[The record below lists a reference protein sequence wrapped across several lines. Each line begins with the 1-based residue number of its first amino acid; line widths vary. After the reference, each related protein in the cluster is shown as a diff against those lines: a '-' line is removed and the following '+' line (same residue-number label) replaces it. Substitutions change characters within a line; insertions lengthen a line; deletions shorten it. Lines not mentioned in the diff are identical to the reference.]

1 MRSLAAV
8 IAGVRRRGRVLRVA
22 AAALA
27 ALGLLSVAIFGGET
41 PLWAQEAESTGVGIS
56 LGDLS
61 DYPTHLTV
69 DGFMVELSNLT
80 AAEDYQVTV
89 SSDSANVGIGGC
101 GTTSQ
106 QATVTG
112 VAERDLVFVVYACT
126 VGEATVTAEVRR
138 TGAASPEASV
148 SRRLTV
154 EAIPENAIGARGERV
169 PPAAA
174 GAVPKVGTPGSVPNT
189 YFDQRYLTSVRANWG
204 TPSDGGPDTPLTG
217 FGLLFWEKDN
227 PVHPGYDDPLVLGP
241 NERMYTYENLQP
253 DTTYNFQIHACNG
266 PDSCGYW
273 TVPIVEVKTAG
284 PPKKPHT
291 ISVDEKKGTSARV
304 NWRPEAD
311 TGGPDVSLTGFGI
324 RWREEGD
331 DWPSQAQGVVNRN
344 KRSHVMSGLTKN
356 TTYEVSLQSC
366 NGDNSC
372 SAWTSPLEFRTPGM
386 LPSPPAPTNL
396 AAGTATDSSVPLT
409 WDALTGA
416 AKYRVEN
423 RPGDS
428 GAWTEHD
435 DDIGGTS
442 LTVDGLSCGTSH
454 QFRVTAYGN
463 GTTYAAA
470 WGTASAVLTAS
481 TSASGCTLPSPPAPT
496 NLAAGTVTDRS
507 VPLSWN
513 AVANATKYR
522 VEYRVSGTTAWTTD
536 DETLTTLM
544 HTVDELSCGTAYEFG
559 VSAYGDGTNHLA
571 QWGTRATT
579 SATTGGCVP
588 GMISVPGPVTGV
600 RFPEADLSDTSFK
613 VTWTAPS
620 SNGGAAITKYEVNWV
635 AGQTNQTESVT
646 GPSGLSPP
654 TEATIDADVKPAT
667 AYVVKVR
674 ACNGPSRCSPW
685 PTDGRVATTRP
696 SQVQNL
702 SVQAGDGQLIVSW
715 SALESNLGN
724 LAATRSNTRFL
735 NPSARLFYQV
745 QYRAANVRAWPADD
759 DYTAGSIT
767 SLLRTSF
774 SGLASGVRFLVR
786 SRGLIDL
793 TGLGPELQLPV
804 RLAGTWSAVKSATLN
819 TKLDSP
825 EVIARPLTGRRF
837 RLEWNSVPNA
847 NSYLIKRVIGGR
859 EAAFKSV
866 PSTSPLLLMMTLD
879 NELREFEDSS
889 FIYTITALDSNDNYP
904 SSKPS
909 KLIVA
914 ENLIARING
923 GTLNSAGESV
933 AEVRWPSIPGAT
945 SYTIHY
951 RKLAGDH
958 DHSRLDWMLPSP
970 YLREADEASPWE
982 EVDVTPP
989 LRQPVHFT
997 HAIGPLDR
1005 ESIYGV
1011 YLTYTKVSKQF
1022 GSSAREMY
1030 VWPSDRSADGGQR
1043 VATIP
1048 LTSQLHDGT
1057 YPNPRTFGYRV
1068 CFSLFSNVDPLA
1080 ASPATIGQVKQQWTK
1095 VVEDALLQWQIATDN
1110 LVIMDRL
1117 DESDRTESGE
1127 LLHECADYDLAIAKA
1142 AERYGDSTDGPV
1154 SEAQLKDFF
1163 KMIEILDYYT
1173 DATTDDAEANEV
1185 IIVNFRNPDVNK
1197 FRAGAV
1203 FSQVSRNLGFAGCL
1217 FVSTNGSPCA
1227 SPSGEHDQRGRLTDI
1242 LIPTNTYTPLPD
1254 PVDVMFNKCMA
1265 DGIANSVIRARFVKN
1280 YSILVH
1286 EAGHAL
1292 GISGGH
1298 GDADQDGD
1306 DVDEWEPLYVT
1317 HHSTIAESVVSY
1329 KGINLRR
1336 IGQLILPPIPACSPY
1351 ALDVMAMYA
1360 LYQSANRA

>member
-1 MRSLAAV
+1 MRA
-8 IAGVRRRGRVLRVA
+8 
-22 AAALA
+22 
-27 ALGLLSVAIFGGET
+27 
-41 PLWAQEAESTGVGIS
+41 
-56 LGDLS
+56 
-61 DYPTHLTV
+61 
-69 DGFMVELSNLT
+69 
-80 AAEDYQVTV
+80 
-89 SSDSANVGIGGC
+89 
-101 GTTSQ
+101 
-106 QATVTG
+106 
-112 VAERDLVFVVYACT
+112 
-126 VGEATVTAEVRR
+126 
-138 TGAASPEASV
+138 
-148 SRRLTV
+148 
-154 EAIPENAIGARGERV
+154 
-169 PPAAA
+169 
-174 GAVPKVGTPGSVPNT
+174 K
-189 YFDQRYLTSVRANWG
+189 WG

-386 LPSPPAPTNL
+386 LPAPPAPTNL
-396 AAGTATDSSVPLT
+396 AAGTATRTSVPLT

-442 LTVDGLSCGTSH
+442 HTVDGLSCGTSH

-481 TSASGCTLPSPPAPT
+481 TSASGCTVPSPPAPT

-635 AGQTNQTESVT
+635 AGQTNETASVT
-646 GPSGLSPP
+646 GPSGSSPP
-654 TEATIDADVKPAT
+654 TATTIDTDVKPAT

-685 PTDGRVATTRP
+685 PTNGRVVTTRP
-696 SQVQNL
+696 SQVQDL
-702 SVQAGDGQLIVSW
+702 DVQAGDGQLTVSW

-724 LAATRSNTRFL
+724 LAATRSATRSDSRFL
-735 NPSARLFYQV
+735 NPSARLFYQA
-745 QYRAANVRAWPADD
+745 QYREANVGSWPADD
-759 DYTAGSIT
+759 EYSAGSIT
-767 SLLRTSF
+767 TLRRTSF
-774 SGLASGVRFLVR
+774 SGLANGVRFLVR

-793 TGLGPELQLPV
+793 SGLGPELQLPV
-804 RLAGTWSAVKSATLN
+804 RLAGAWSATKSGRPARKTLATPTGLN
-819 TKLDSP
+819 
-825 EVIARPLTGRRF
+825 ARPLPDRRI
-837 RLEWNSVPNA
+837 RLGWNSVGNA
-847 NSYLIKRVIGGR
+847 DRYIVNKMIRDTATEIARVERTSLEVDIEDELIQGTTVGFTVTAHDTDNSEDRYSDSEPTGTVYVINN
-859 EAAFKSV
+859 
-866 PSTSPLLLMMTLD
+866 PIL
-879 NELREFEDSS
+879 
-889 FIYTITALDSNDNYP
+889 
-904 SSKPS
+904 
-909 KLIVA
+909 
-914 ENLIARING
+914 RING
-923 GTLNSAGESV
+923 NSQGAADNMGV
-933 AEVRWPSIPGAT
+933 ARVRWTEILLAT
-945 SYTIHY
+945 SYTLYY
-951 RKLAGDH
+951 RIILAS
-958 DHSRLDWMLPSP
+958 DHSAHSAELSDQPPWKPTSP
-970 YLREADEASPWE
+970 YLYHDGQGAPWE
-982 EVDVTPP
+982 SIVLSPDDFPYSDEELVDHAPRILEYPITG
-989 LRQPVHFT
+989 LRRYQ
-997 HAIGPLDR
+997 
-1005 ESIYGV
+1005 IYGV
-1011 YLTYTKVSKQF
+1011 FLTYTTGTSEYA
-1022 GSSAREMY
+1022 SASEAY
-1030 VWPSDRSADGGQR
+1030 VWPSDRVADNGER

-1048 LTSQLHDGT
+1048 LRRKLAMREFRYS
-1057 YPNPRTFGYRV
+1057 V
-1068 CFSLFSNVDPLA
+1068 CFYLFPDEQSSVYSSDHIDNVKASWVNLVKA
-1080 ASPATIGQVKQQWTK
+1080 AFKQW
-1095 VVEDALLQWQIATDN
+1095 EIATHGLIAMTFDGSPCGN
-1110 LVIMDRL
+1110 Y
-1117 DESDRTESGE
+1117 DRTVMDILEGF
-1127 LLHECADYDLAIAKA
+1127 D
-1142 AERYGDSTDGPV
+1142 GDFGSSDDIEAFLST
-1154 SEAQLKDFF
+1154 
-1163 KMIEILDYYT
+1163 LDYYSSVFDT
-1173 DATTDDAEANEV
+1173 DQTTSEV
-1185 IIVNFRNPDVNK
+1185 RVVNHSHPQIASLIRVGAMPQINK
-1197 FRAGAV
+1197 YIGIH
-1203 FSQVSRNLGFAGCL
+1203 GCTL
-1217 FVSTNGSPCA
+1217 KPGDRTACA
-1227 SPSGEHDQRGRLTDI
+1227 KPSGSHDEKGELTDI
-1242 LIPTNTYTPLPD
+1242 NIPGGPGNPHP
-1254 PVDVMFNKCMA
+1254 
-1265 DGIANSVIRARFVKN
+1265 SVTAGVRYNACLDDDMDIDDRFTL
-1280 YSILVH
+1280 LVH
-1286 EAGHAL
+1286 EAGPRTWRQRRE
-1292 GISGGH
+1292 
-1298 GDADQDGD
+1298 DRYRF
-1306 DVDEWEPLYVT
+1306 DV
-1317 HHSTIAESVVSY
+1317 
-1329 KGINLRR
+1329 GR
-1336 IGQLILPPIPACSPY
+1336 
-1351 ALDVMAMYA
+1351 
-1360 LYQSANRA
+1360 